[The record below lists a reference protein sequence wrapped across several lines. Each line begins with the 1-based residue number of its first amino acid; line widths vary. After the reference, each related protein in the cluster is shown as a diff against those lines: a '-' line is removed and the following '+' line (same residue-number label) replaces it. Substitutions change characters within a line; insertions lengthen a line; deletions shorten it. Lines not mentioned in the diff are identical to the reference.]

1 MKKLVIVE
9 SFTKTTT
16 IKKYLNDKNVIVT
29 YSSGHIYNLPKDKIG
44 FDTNTWKL
52 DYIKTNPKI
61 IKTIRDFVIKTD
73 IIYIATDPDLEGETI
88 AYNIKHSIAD
98 LIKNKICYRISFN
111 EITETA
117 VKNAINNPREID
129 LNIVSAQET
138 RRIVDRMIGYKV
150 SPILWSKFDINYLS
164 SGRVQ
169 NAAIIMCINQ
179 RNKILNNEIKQK
191 WNIECK
197 FIFDKKDKK
206 INITGSL
213 LDYGNIDNIE
223 IVNKILGIL
232 KTNTKYSV
240 KYIINKHSVSP
251 QPPYTTTSLQQ
262 DCYNKYKWNAKI
274 TMKYAQD
281 LYEQGFISYIRTDS
295 TNISNDAKNLIIN
308 YIKNTYDNREGN
320 NSYSKYRT
328 FKSKINNAQ
337 EAHEAIRITN
347 PNITS
352 CYSGDKS
359 LSSNHNKLY
368 DMIRNRTL
376 ASLMSD
382 ALYTDIEITF
392 ISSLKENNEYVF
404 SATKSFMIFEGFKII
419 YGEKTE
425 DYENYVKMLDDK
437 SCYSYEYKSN
447 GLIDNI
453 PSLYNEVQLIK
464 QLEKEGIGR
473 PSTYASIIDK
483 LLEKKYIEIGKNPQ
497 HEYNIVCFLKKYK
510 DEEIII
516 ENKKINLGGSSKDLL
531 IPTELGINV
540 IKYIYDVMPYL
551 CDLKFTSKMENDL
564 DDIINMKNDK
574 KKILDDI
581 YSKIS
586 KSLKDIQLTP
596 CVSKSKI
603 EYKDGFIT
611 TRYGH
616 CYYNKSSNT
625 YTNIESYLKWKNK
638 KFDELNERDLTFI
651 SSLPKDVNH
660 LGKPFKLHLGRYGLY
675 LKDDNN
681 INHKIEKN
689 LWGSFM

>member
-1 MKKLVIVE
+1 
-9 SFTKTTT
+9 
-16 IKKYLNDKNVIVT
+16 
-29 YSSGHIYNLPKDKIG
+29 LPKDKIG

-98 LIKNKICYRISFN
+98 LIKNKKCYRISFN

-223 IVNKILGIL
+223 IVKKILGIL

-295 TNISNDAKNLIIN
+295 TNISNDAKNIIIN

-564 DDIINMKNDK
+564 DDIINMKNNK
-574 KKILDDI
+574 KNILDDI

-638 KFDELNERDLTFI
+638 NFDELNERDLTFI
-651 SSLPKDVNH
+651 SSLPKDVNVNH

-681 INHKIEKN
+681 INHKIEKK